1 MVQVVSFDDEVEMVS
16 YLAKLLRGYAHHVDV
31 ALVDHG
37 HSRDAICAEVN
48 DLLEEMYTTLAPIFT
63 NHSVGV
69 QLMAVATMFAVEL
82 ENTMESI
89 EERVEAVTSEENTD
103 EAFKQYEE
111 RHGENKFGKHD
122 H

>member
-16 YLAKLLRGYAHHVDV
+16 YLARLLRGYARHIDV
-31 ALVDHG
+31 ALVDRG

-48 DLLEEMYTTLAPIFT
+48 DLLEEMHTALAPIFT

-69 QLMAVATMFAVEL
+69 QIMAVATMFAVEL

-89 EERVEAVTSEENTD
+89 EKKVDAAVAENAD
-103 EAFKQYEE
+103 ELFEQYEE
-111 RHGENKFGKHD
+111 RHGKNKYD